1 MLAAYFKII
10 NRTTKSPL
18 IWPPLLLL
26 WLLSVPYRLIVSW
39 RNDRFEKG
47 HSVTRV
53 SVPVISIGNLTTGGT
68 GKTPMVQYIARWLR
82 DCGVRVTL
90 LSRGYKAEQGSKND
104 EALELER
111 RLPDV
116 PHLQNPTR
124 VESAAVAIE
133 EFAAQTLLL
142 DDGFQHRFLARD
154 LDIVLID
161 ATCPF
166 GYRRLLPA
174 GLLREPLSSLKRA
187 GLVVI
192 TRVDQVTPIE
202 LQLIRQTVEKY
213 NPEVAVVE
221 FAHHVEGFENYSGET
236 LGLSGL
242 VGKTV
247 LAFSGIGNPL
257 AFADLLEEQGVAL
270 AAHMEFEDHHHFNR
284 NDIEKII
291 SRTKEVSAEAIIC
304 TMKDLVKIQV
314 DRLGSVPLWAL
325 SVGMEPS
332 ASQELL
338 VQELG
343 KIVELVEADE

>member
-1 MLAAYFKII
+1 MMAAYFKII

-18 IWPPLLLL
+18 IWPPLFLL
-26 WLLSVPYRLIVSW
+26 WVLSVPYRLIVEW
-39 RNDRFEKG
+39 RNYRFENG
-47 HSVTRV
+47 QSVTRV

-90 LSRGYKAEQGSKND
+90 LSRGYKAEHGSKND

-116 PHLQNPTR
+116 PHLQNPCR
-124 VESAAVAIE
+124 VDSAAMAIE
-133 EFAAQTLLL
+133 EFEAQILLL

-154 LDIVLID
+154 LDVVLID

-187 GLVVI
+187 GLVII

-202 LQLIRQTVEKY
+202 VQSIRQTVEKY
-213 NPEVAVVE
+213 NPEVAIIE
-221 FAHHVEGFENYSGET
+221 FVHHVEGFENYSGET
-236 LGLSGL
+236 LDLSSL
-242 VGKTV
+242 VGKRV
-247 LAFSGIGNPL
+247 LAFSGIGNPS
-257 AFADLLEEQGVAL
+257 AFLKLLEEQGVEV
-270 AAHMEFEDHHHFNR
+270 AAHIEFEDHHHFNR
-284 NDIEKII
+284 NDIETIAA
-291 SRTKEVSAEAIIC
+291 RTHAVAAEAIIC

-314 DRLGSVPLWAL
+314 DRLGSLPLWAL
-325 SVGMEPS
+325 SVGMEPL
-332 ASQELL
+332 AGQELL

-343 KIVELVEADE
+343 KIVELVESDE